1 MLAVTSGV
9 LIASLIGSAHC
20 AGMCGGLVTLA
31 CAPGVQNPGAR
42 FPAWLAPTLYNAG
55 RGLAYAL
62 LGAAAGLLGQSADL
76 GGSWLGLQNA
86 AAITAGAI
94 LLAFGLL
101 QLAVALGLRPT
112 TNPTIEPLR
121 RLAVAAHQR
130 AFRFHPA
137 ARAAITGLLT
147 PLLPCGWL
155 YAFVTAAAGTGSP
168 ASGAATMA
176 LFWLG
181 TLPVMAALGFG
192 VHRLLGPLARHL
204 PVASAVIVLGM
215 GVYAVSSRLLPHSCC
230 DHAVAPGSPARDACD
245 CSAGPDQAASPPTA
259 EAAP

>member
-1 MLAVTSGV
+1 MLAVTSGI

-31 CAPGVQNPGAR
+31 CAPDPQHAAAR
-42 FPAWLAPTLYNAG
+42 SPAWLAPTLYNVG
-55 RGLAYAL
+55 RGLAYTT
-62 LGAAAGLLGQSADL
+62 LGAAAGLIGQSADL
-76 GGSWLGLQNA
+76 GGSWLGLQHA

-101 QLAVALGLRPT
+101 QLAIALGLQPT

-168 ASGAATMA
+168 AAGAATMA

-215 GVYAVSSRLLPHSCC
+215 GVYAVTSRLLPHACC
-230 DHAVAPGSPARDACD
+230 DHAAAPDSSAHDTCD
-245 CSAGPDQAASPPTA
+245 CSAPA
-259 EAAP
+259 EAPAPSHPAEHAP